1 MTHDDCEWRQAFLD
15 SLRVTGNVSAA
26 ARLVGKARAS
36 LYRMRRNDPD
46 FAAAW
51 QDALEEAVD
60 WLELEAL
67 RRTVEGTE
75 ENRFSK
81 GEVVGTIT
89 RYSDSLLMF
98 LLKARRPW
106 LYDRRVL
113 RSGQNDTDEDSFDA
127 LRSALEEKLDRLAD
141 PPDKD

>member
-51 QDALEEAVD
+51 QDALEEYTPPSVLLQPHG
-60 WLELEAL
+60 WLMTPAQHGTDGFFMTVL
-67 RRTVEGTE
+67 RRAG
-75 ENRFSK
+75 
-81 GEVVGTIT
+81 
-89 RYSDSLLMF
+89 
-98 LLKARRPW
+98 
-106 LYDRRVL
+106 
-113 RSGQNDTDEDSFDA
+113 
-127 LRSALEEKLDRLAD
+127 
-141 PPDKD
+141 

>member
-1 MTHDDCEWRQAFLD
+1 
-15 SLRVTGNVSAA
+15 
-26 ARLVGKARAS
+26 
-36 LYRMRRNDPD
+36 MRRNDPD

-67 RRTVEGTE
+67 RRAVEGTE
-75 ENRFSK
+75 ENWFSK
-81 GEVVGTIT
+81 GEIVGTIT

-141 PPDKD
+141 LSDKD

>member
-1 MTHDDCEWRQAFLD
+1 MTHDDYEWRQAFLD
-15 SLRVTGNVSAA
+15 SLRVTGNISAA
-26 ARLVGKARAS
+26 ARLVGKSRAS

-46 FAAAW
+46 FAVAW
-51 QDALEEAVD
+51 HDALEEAVD

-67 RRTVEGTE
+67 RRAVEGTE
-75 ENRFSK
+75 ESRFSK
-81 GEVVGTIT
+81 GKIVGTIT

-106 LYDRRVL
+106 LYDRRVSHGGL
-113 RSGQNDTDEDSFDA
+113 TDTDEDSFDV

-141 PPDKD
+141 SSDKG